1 MANLPNIQNVTC
13 VLTAANTV
21 TTIPDAAGLFRGVP
35 VPNPT
40 SGTQIPQGPQ
50 RWPI

>member
-1 MANLPNIQNVTC
+1 MASQPNLVNVLA
-13 VLTAANTV
+13 VLTASAVV

-35 VPNPT
+35 QPNPT
-40 SGTQIPQGPQ
+40 AGTVIPQGPQ